1 MLTLFLVKDVPL
13 LEFKFTLYLLTC
25 HLLLCLCDICR
36 ALINSLV
43 CGFLSQV
50 ARLPHIEHLSKAM
63 LLEIFHALA
72 DEMSESRLCQ
82 DMSNASLS
90 DHTAT
95 GL

>member
-1 MLTLFLVKDVPL
+1 M
-13 LEFKFTLYLLTC
+13 
-25 HLLLCLCDICR
+25 LLCLCDICR